1 MAEWANLS
9 KYVQS
14 KYFKTYMHENNIQNG
29 EYFKKMK
36 SLISEGKSKHV
47 VKYDQETKKVV
58 GVDFKHEL
66 FVKERSKKKKL
77 AQVIEQ
83 SKKEQEVEHVEVI
96 NEEVFDILDEPKQ
109 CDQSVQHVC

>member
-1 MAEWANLS
+1 MTEWANLS

-14 KYFKTYMHENNIQNG
+14 KYFKAYMHENNIQNG
-29 EYFKKMK
+29 DYFKKMK

-47 VKYDQETKKVV
+47 VKYDQETKKVIW
-58 GVDFKHEL
+58 VDFKHEL
-66 FVKERSKKKKL
+66 FVRERSKKKKL

-96 NEEVFDILDEPKQ
+96 NEEVFDILDELKQ
-109 CDQSVQHVC
+109 CDQSEQHVC